1 MKYYKRVT
9 KYNKTI
15 LPFFIRFLK
24 KEHSLER
31 YMKNLNSDS
40 GYDVRMWY
48 YENSDVSYFLL
59 KDIYANKGY
68 NLLNRAFRWGDTE
81 EGQAFW
87 QDLNNKWRKKLYAC
101 LHNLVT

>member
-1 MKYYKRVT
+1 MKYYKKVT

-31 YMKNLNSDS
+31 YMKNINSDN
-40 GYDVRMWY
+40 GYDLRLWY
-48 YENSDVSYFLL
+48 YENSDISYFLL
-59 KDIYANKGY
+59 KDIYVNKGY
-68 NLLNRAFRWGDTE
+68 NLLNRAFKWDKTE
-81 EGQAFW
+81 EGHTFW
-87 QDLNNKWRKKLYAC
+87 QDLHNKWKKLYIC